1 MTPFEPNIVG
11 VLRGSAQFQWSV
23 NRSYT
28 NFGLFGLDLY
38 KETRYNSVLM
48 FSFSEN
54 QLYRTLNTTDR
65 IHATVIGDVNTDI
78 EVTYDL
84 VLKNIQFEDE
94 NTSFLLRAIF
104 LSPLVISD
112 ATAQLATVK
121 GMHFSISLCVCVCVK
136 VIF

>member
-28 NFGLFGLDLY
+28 NFGLWGLDLY

-65 IHATVIGDVNTDI
+65 IHATVIGNVNTDI
-78 EVTYDL
+78 EATYYL

-94 NTSFLLRAIF
+94 NTSFF
-104 LSPLVISD
+104 LSAMFEDLFQTKLSGATVQLV
-112 ATAQLATVK
+112 AVK
-121 GMHFSISLCVCVCVK
+121 GMHFS
-136 VIF
+136 FF